1 MSEPS
6 DNNASDSVSPPV
18 RGRQRSG
25 GNDSLWKRARK
36 TLGNNSLTFLQPQ
49 AKPPSASAKSEDP
62 SGRSPGKTTPGK
74 RREQVR
80 NAQRTHR
87 QRTQNY
93 IKTLESEVIRLRAS
107 EGDLTEANKKLQDQ
121 VELLRTSLILANVP
135 LPAGFEGSP
144 QLAQPNLS
152 DIDMPATVAFK
163 MDSSNHQR
171 LHVTWPSPP
180 ANRPAPTPASVSV
193 QPPVWA
199 AAPLQER
206 ATTEY
211 SLSGA
216 KPLPRLPNVSP
227 PTYQDPQRTMISG
240 VDTPEIA
247 VEFVLALEYP
257 CMKHL
262 PHPSNPISEDPS
274 NHAIMLSTPLVSHA
288 PKSFQRSDTNWT
300 ANATMIKG
308 LLNLSLSINLEGEIT
323 PVEAWYRL
331 RQHPN
336 FARLDKWA
344 IEKIKA
350 DLSASVRCEG
360 FGAVLDETAFHFAV
374 ESILGPT

>member
-6 DNNASDSVSPPV
+6 DYNASDSVSPPV
-18 RGRQRSG
+18 RGRQKRG
-25 GNDSLWKRARK
+25 GNDSLWKRAKK

-49 AKPPSASAKSEDP
+49 TQPTSASAKADDP
-62 SGRSPGKTTPGK
+62 SGENLVKTTPGK

-93 IKTLESEVIRLRAS
+93 IKTLESEVLRLRGS
-107 EGDLTEANKKLQDQ
+107 EGDLVEENKSLQDQ

-135 LPAGFEGSP
+135 LPAGFEASP
-144 QLAQPNLS
+144 QLAQPASFDL
-152 DIDMPATVAFK
+152 DMPATVAFK
-163 MDSSNHQR
+163 SDSSNHQR
-171 LHVTWPSPP
+171 LHVSWPSPSASRP
-180 ANRPAPTPASVSV
+180 APAPTPVPV
-193 QPPVWA
+193 QPPEWSPI
-199 AAPLQER
+199 PLHEATARER
-206 ATTEY
+206 N
-211 SLSGA
+211 LSGA
-216 KPLPRLPNVSP
+216 KPLPKLPKAP
-227 PTYQDPQRTMISG
+227 TTYQNSLPAMISN
-240 VDTPEIA
+240 VDTPEVA
-247 VEFVLALEYP
+247 VDFVLALEYP
-257 CMKHL
+257 CMQHL
-262 PHPSNPISEDPS
+262 PHPSDPQTKDPS
-274 NHAIMLSTPLVSHA
+274 NHTLMLSAPLVSHA

-323 PVEAWYRL
+323 PVEAWHRL
-331 RQHPN
+331 RQHPS

-360 FGAVLDETAFHFAV
+360 FGAVLDENAFLFAV
-374 ESILGPT
+374 ESILGPA

>member
-6 DNNASDSVSPPV
+6 DHNASDSVSPPV
-18 RGRQRSG
+18 RRRQRSG
-25 GNDSLWKRARK
+25 GNDSLWKRAKK

-49 AKPPSASAKSEDP
+49 NKPATASTKAVDP
-62 SGRSPGKTTPGK
+62 SGRSPAVTNPGK

-93 IKTLESEVIRLRAS
+93 IKTLESEVIRLRGS
-107 EGDLTEANKKLQDQ
+107 EGDLTEKNKKLQDQ

-144 QLAQPNLS
+144 QLAQPTPFDL
-152 DIDMPATVAFK
+152 DMPATVAFK
-163 MDSSNHQR
+163 PDSSNHQR
-171 LHVTWPSPP
+171 LHVSWPSPP
-180 ANRPAPTPASVSV
+180 ANRPAPAPVPAPVQQPEWAPAS
-193 QPPVWA
+193 
-199 AAPLQER
+199 LNENTMRER
-206 ATTEY
+206 N
-211 SLSGA
+211 LSGS
-216 KPLPRLPNVSP
+216 KPLPSLPKVSP
-227 PTYQDPQRTMISG
+227 TTYQSSLPAMISN
-240 VDTPEIA
+240 VDTPEVA
-247 VEFVLALEYP
+247 VDFVLALEYP
-257 CMKHL
+257 CMQHL
-262 PHPSNPISEDPS
+262 PHPSDPSSEDPS
-274 NHAIMLSTPLVSHA
+274 NHTLMVSTPLVSSA
-288 PKSFQRSDTNWT
+288 PRSFQRCDTNWT

-323 PVEAWYRL
+323 PVEAWHRL

-360 FGAVLDETAFHFAV
+360 FGAVLDENTFNFAV
-374 ESILGPT
+374 ESILGPV